1 MKYMQDKNMSKK
13 IVLKLILLVLMLII
27 ILAAMPLSF
36 WVCQQSQKSISL
48 YVSPDF
54 KLCNYDS
61 FYDDTKTG
69 FGFLSLDADSL
80 FRENGLKEILHK
92 DEILKSTLYVVI
104 SCTDGF
110 VFPPHIGHFNPQM
123 YITKTFSFEIY
134 DSKTTK
140 LLLKLNTWRG
150 VFSDGYTFPEVM
162 EKFKEVLIQAG
173 WKEKKTDSTAEKK
186 ISNP

>member
-1 MKYMQDKNMSKK
+1 MSKK
-13 IVLKLILLVLMLII
+13 IVLKLILLVVVLII
-27 ILAAMPLSF
+27 ILTAMPLSF
-36 WVCQQSQKSISL
+36 WFCQQSEKSISL

-69 FGFLSLDADSL
+69 FGFLSMDADSL
-80 FRENGLKEILHK
+80 LRENGLKEISHK

-110 VFPPHIGHFNPQM
+110 VFPPHIGHFNPRM

-150 VFSDGYTFPEVM
+150 VFSDGYTLTEVLK
-162 EKFKEVLIQAG
+162 KFKEGLIQAG
-173 WKEKKTDSTAEKK
+173 WKEKNDSTTEPKTA
-186 ISNP
+186 NP